1 MLVTVL
7 TPAYNR
13 SNQLRNLY
21 NSLIKQSNKDFE
33 WLVVDDG
40 SKDDT
45 EAVIN
50 SFIKENEIAISYIKK
65 ENGGKH
71 TALNIGIKKSN
82 GELIFIVDSDD
93 ILTSDAIESISLMH
107 QKYKNNTRICG
118 FSFLREFPDGRING
132 NEFSQNELIDTFI
145 NVRINSND
153 MYSDKAEIYY
163 TKCLKEFP
171 FPEFANEHF
180 LGEDVVWV
188 EMSRKYKMVHINEP
202 IYIGEYQTDGL
213 TKNRRINN
221 IRSPRGCTLRANLYL
236 KNDINIKFREKCALQ
251 YLIYGWFAKKNT
263 ASLIRE
269 CNQPLLA
276 IINLLPARLIY
287 LKWRKLIK
295 EN

>member
-13 SNQLRNLY
+13 SNQLRDLY
-21 NSLIKQSNKDFE
+21 DSLIKQSNKDFE

-71 TALNIGIKKSN
+71 TALNIGIKKSI

-93 ILTSDAIESISLMH
+93 ILTSDAIDSISLMH

-132 NEFSQNELIDTFI
+132 NEFSQNELIDTYI
-145 NVRINSND
+145 NVRVNSND
-153 MYSDKAEIYY
+153 MGSDKAEVYY

-171 FPEFANEHF
+171 FPEFPNEHF

-188 EMSRKYKMVHINEP
+188 EMSRKYKMVHINKP
-202 IYIGEYQTDGL
+202 IYIGEYQSDGL
-213 TKNRRINN
+213 TENRRLNN

-236 KNDINIKFREKCALQ
+236 KNDVNIKFREKCALQ
-251 YLIYGWFAKKNT
+251 YLVYGWFAKKST
-263 ASLIRE
+263 VSLIGE
-269 CNQPLLA
+269 CNQPFLA
-276 IINLLPARLIY
+276 IINLLPARLVY